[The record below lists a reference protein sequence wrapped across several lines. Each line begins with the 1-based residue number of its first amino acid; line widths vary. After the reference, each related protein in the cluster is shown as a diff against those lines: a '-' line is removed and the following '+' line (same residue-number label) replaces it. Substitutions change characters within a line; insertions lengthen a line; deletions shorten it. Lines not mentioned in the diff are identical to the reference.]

1 MNAPEK
7 IHPTVVAAML
17 PDEELGRQI
26 VALRYD
32 LTLEVLRGMV
42 AEAKRQ
48 HDGDLARGRVKL
60 AAELANVHAALEQA
74 MDSMVNVVQICRPH
88 IEAEKAFGT
97 SAPEPAPSA
106 PALFQM
112 TQSCASMASHD

>member
-1 MNAPEK
+1 MTPEK
-7 IHPTVVAAML
+7 IHPTAVHAAH
-17 PDEELGRQI
+17 PGEELGRQI

-48 HDGDLARGRVKL
+48 HDNDLARGRVKL

-74 MDSMVNVVQICRPH
+74 LDSMVNVVEICRPH
-88 IEAEKAFGT
+88 IEAEKAVR
-97 SAPEPAPSA
+97 S
-106 PALFQM
+106 
-112 TQSCASMASHD
+112 